1 MRHKIKP
8 YNSLK
13 CSGSFLNEGHISR
26 SDYRVSGPALLN
38 TSTVPTISN
47 TPCVSNIP
55 QRDLHFILRYLSP
68 DWLEKLTGSKVQ
80 TLPLNWRHRYFL
92 FQYYKN
98 FQLLRRLKGS
108 ALCLLQTKYAIKPKN
123 PE

>member
-1 MRHKIKP
+1 MRHKIKL

-13 CSGSFLNEGHISR
+13 CSGSFLNDGHISR
-26 SDYRVSGPALLN
+26 SDYRVSSTALLN
-38 TSTVPTISN
+38 NSTVPTISN

-55 QRDLHFILRYLSP
+55 QRDLHFILRYLSA
-68 DWLEKLTGSKVQ
+68 DWLEKITGSNIQ
-80 TLPLNWRHRYFL
+80 TLPSSMRHRYFL
-92 FQYYKN
+92 FQYHKN
-98 FQLLRRLKGS
+98 FQLVRRLKGS